1 MFYCSEVILEKYF
14 AAKFSLEDTYIWNR
28 IKAKYLFMPI
38 LSEPDHLIYN
48 AFQRRQKSWV

>member
-1 MFYCSEVILEKYF
+1 MFYCLKVILEKYY
-14 AAKFSLEDTYIWNR
+14 AAKLSLEDTYIWNC

-48 AFQRRQKSWV
+48 AFQRRQKCWV

>member
-1 MFYCSEVILEKYF
+1 MLEKYY
-14 AAKFSLEDTYIWNR
+14 AAKLSLEDTYIWNC

-48 AFQRRQKSWV
+48 AFQRRQKCWV